1 MDASELDEKTLASKL
16 EDLKFISRV
25 ATRLRAS
32 ERHTRQWRKDARED
46 YDFVAGTQY
55 TPEDAAALKDNM
67 MPCITFNR
75 SDVYV
80 KAVVGIEAL
89 NKKEIKYIARSPGAE
104 QSGSSDLMS
113 SAADY
118 VNEDALADVH
128 HSDAF
133 RDLVICGMGWSLTRM
148 DYTRNPQ
155 GELAIE
161 RQSPLMAYW
170 DPRATQRNLSD
181 SRWRA
186 IVTKMSSEEVRER
199 WPDKA
204 EDISSVTLMEPSSE
218 VPVPVD
224 AEDRADFFEQRASP
238 FSDDDDVWVAQYQWV
253 ELNDV
258 YPIQSP
264 QGVQYLPAKDYKALK
279 EVATKQAPEVLAI
292 LNVKPIKQRKYYQ
305 AFVAGHTI
313 LERVQLS
320 CDEFSLCVM
329 TGNKDENNN
338 VWYGLLRAL
347 KSPQEYLNK
356 LYSSILHIIN
366 SQAKGGIIAET
377 NAFEDP
383 SLAEKDWARPDRII
397 YAKQGALAQGRIMP
411 KPIGAYPQGMDR
423 LMEFAMQ
430 MFSHV
435 SGANIEL
442 LGLAEKA
449 QPGVLEAQRK
459 QAGMTILSWAFDA
472 YAAYKRAHGKV
483 LAKYIQ
489 KYIADERLIRIAGDQ
504 GYQFLPLMKNQLATE
519 YDYIIDEAVNS
530 PDEKGRTFGVLMQLL
545 PTLYKDGGM
554 PPSMYDYLPLPASL
568 AQELKQQA
576 QGDPKM
582 AQMAEMLQQLQM
594 MLQQAEVQK
603 VQAEAGKTQAEVAK
617 TEAETQ
623 LKLAETEKTQVEAKT
638 EVIKAVV

>member
-1 MDASELDEKTLASKL
+1 
-16 EDLKFISRV
+16 
-25 ATRLRAS
+25 
-32 ERHTRQWRKDARED
+32 
-46 YDFVAGTQY
+46 
-55 TPEDAAALKDNM
+55 
-67 MPCITFNR
+67 
-75 SDVYV
+75 
-80 KAVVGIEAL
+80 
-89 NKKEIKYIARSPGAE
+89 
-104 QSGSSDLMS
+104 MS
-113 SAADY
+113 SASDY

-133 RDLVICGMGWSLTRM
+133 RDLVVCGMGWTLTRM
-148 DYTRNPQ
+148 DYTRNPK
-155 GELAIE
+155 GDIVIE
-161 RQSPLMAYW
+161 RQSPLKAYW

-186 IVTKMSSEEVRER
+186 IVTKMSSEDVRER

-204 EDISSVTLMEPSSE
+204 DDIGSVTLMEPSSE
-218 VPVPVD
+218 IPVPVD
-224 AEDRADFFEQRASP
+224 VEDRADFFEQRASP
-238 FSDDDDVWVAQYQWV
+238 FSDDDDVWVAQYQWC

-264 QGVQYLPAKDYKALK
+264 EGVQYLPAKDYKALK

-305 AFVAGHTI
+305 AFIAGHTI

-320 CDEFSLCVM
+320 CDEFSLCAM
-329 TGNKDENNN
+329 TGNHDENEN
-338 VWYGLLRAL
+338 VWYGIIRSL

-356 LYSSILHIIN
+356 LYSCILHITN

-377 NAFEDP
+377 DAFEDP
-383 SLAEKDWARPDRII
+383 SLAERDWARPDRIV
-397 YAKQGALAQGRIMP
+397 YAKPGALAQGRIMP
-411 KPIGAYPQGMDR
+411 KPQGQYPQGLDR

-489 KYIADERLIRIAGDQ
+489 KYIADDRLIRVAGET
-504 GYQFLPLMKNQLATE
+504 GYQFLQLMKNQLATE
-519 YDYIIDEAVNS
+519 YDYVIDEAVNS
-530 PDEKGRTFGVLMQLL
+530 ADEKGRTFGVLMQLL
-545 PTLYKDGGM
+545 PTLYKDGGV
-554 PPSMYDYLPLPASL
+554 PASIYDYLPLPASL
-568 AQELKQQA
+568 AQDLKKQA
-576 QGDPKM
+576 QGDPQM
-582 AQMAEMLQQLQM
+582 AQMAQMVQQLQM
-594 MLQQAEVQK
+594 MLQQAEV
-603 VQAEAGKTQAEVAK
+603 AKTQAEATN
-617 TEAETQ
+617 TEADTA
-623 LKLAETEKTQVEAKT
+623 LKQAQTEKTQVEAKT

>member
-1 MDASELDEKTLASKL
+1 MKNESTLDEKTLASKL

-25 ATRLRAS
+25 AHRLRAS
-32 ERHTRQWRKDARED
+32 ERATRQWRKEARED
-46 YDFVAGTQY
+46 YDFVAGNQY
-55 TPEDAAALKDNM
+55 TSEDRAELKGNL

-89 NKKEIKYIARSPGAE
+89 NKKEVKYIARTPGEE

-113 SAADY
+113 SASDY

-133 RDLVICGMGWSLTRM
+133 RDLVVCGMGWTLTRM
-148 DYTRNPQ
+148 DYTRNPK
-155 GELAIE
+155 GDIVIE
-161 RQSPLMAYW
+161 RQSPLKAYW

-186 IVTKMSSEEVRER
+186 IVTKMSSEDVRER

-204 EDISSVTLMEPSSE
+204 DDIGSVTLMEPSSE
-218 VPVPVD
+218 IPVPVD
-224 AEDRADFFEQRASP
+224 VEDRADFFEQRASP
-238 FSDDDDVWVAQYQWV
+238 FSDDDDVWVAQYQWC

-264 QGVQYLPAKDYKALK
+264 EGVQYLPAKDYKALK

-305 AFVAGHTI
+305 AFIAGHTI

-320 CDEFSLCVM
+320 CDEFSLCAM
-329 TGNKDENNN
+329 TGNHDENEN
-338 VWYGLLRAL
+338 VWYGIIRSL

-356 LYSSILHIIN
+356 LYSCILHITN

-377 NAFEDP
+377 DAFEDP
-383 SLAEKDWARPDRII
+383 SLAERDWARPDRIV
-397 YAKQGALAQGRIMP
+397 YAKPGALAQGRIMP
-411 KPIGAYPQGMDR
+411 KPQGQYPQGLDR

-489 KYIADERLIRIAGDQ
+489 KYIADDRLIRVAGET
-504 GYQFLPLMKNQLATE
+504 GYQFLQLMKNQLATE
-519 YDYIIDEAVNS
+519 YDYVIDEAVNS
-530 PDEKGRTFGVLMQLL
+530 ADEKGRTFGVLMQLL
-545 PTLYKDGGM
+545 PTLYKDGGV
-554 PPSMYDYLPLPASL
+554 PASIYDYLPLPASL
-568 AQELKQQA
+568 AQDLKKQA
-576 QGDPKM
+576 QGDPQM
-582 AQMAEMLQQLQM
+582 AQMAQMVQQLQM
-594 MLQQAEVQK
+594 MLQQAEV
-603 VQAEAGKTQAEVAK
+603 AKTQAEATN
-617 TEAETQ
+617 TEADTA
-623 LKLAETEKTQVEAKT
+623 LKQAQTEKTQVEAKT